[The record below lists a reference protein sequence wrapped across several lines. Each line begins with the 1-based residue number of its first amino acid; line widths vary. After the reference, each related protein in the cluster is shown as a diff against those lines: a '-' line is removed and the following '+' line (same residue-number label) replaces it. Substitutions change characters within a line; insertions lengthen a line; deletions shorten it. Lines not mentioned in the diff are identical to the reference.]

1 MVKSAYCLLS
11 TWSHQRKGDSS
22 NKRPTDQEDEKGST
36 KLGQKPNGKGFF
48 LKKSFVLNRLFSL
61 ITLLKHLSRLYPDL
75 IEWPQATE
83 LLKPHI
89 TRTSKDR
96 GYTLPNDNCEN
107 SVLHD

>member
-22 NKRPTDQEDEKGST
+22 NKRPTDREDEKGST

-48 LKKSFVLNRLFSL
+48 LEKSFVLNRLFSL

-89 TRTSKDR
+89 TRMSKDQ
-96 GYTLPNDNCEN
+96 GYMLSNDNCEN
-107 SVLHD
+107 SGLHD